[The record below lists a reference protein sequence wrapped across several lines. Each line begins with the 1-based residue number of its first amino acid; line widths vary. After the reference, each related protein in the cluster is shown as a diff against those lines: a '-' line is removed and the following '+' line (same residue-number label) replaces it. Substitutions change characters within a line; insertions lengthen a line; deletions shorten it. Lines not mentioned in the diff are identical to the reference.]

1 MMTSPVASQSRVV
14 IVFDATKDR
23 TEEEL
28 KTTVKEVR
36 LRDDILHEGDILVV
50 LGVLHSVIH
59 PSKCLKNYIY

>member
-36 LRDDILHEGDILVV
+36 LRDDILREGDILVV
-50 LGVLHSVIH
+50 LGVLQSVIH
-59 PSKCLKNYIY
+59 PSNCLKNYIY